1 MAART
6 ECIAGV
12 DFGTSKVALVLVDV
26 GRSSILLAESEPHG
40 GCLALPDPA
49 HREQSVEAALK
60 ALERLFARLGEKFRG
75 GGQCGS
81 ISLRSIGLTGQ
92 MHGVLGVDGDGRAVT
107 NLVTWQDGRGDSPGK
122 DGKSLLR
129 LMEERGGR
137 RKVASGYGIVTLFD
151 WALNRKHPDLAG
163 FCTIA
168 DYAGML
174 LTGGRKPA
182 MDPTMADSTGAF
194 DFEKG
199 VWDWEYIAALG
210 IDRALF
216 PPVSE
221 PGAVIGGARGSRLL
235 NPDGA
240 RAAFPRPAGTRLAG
254 RAPVTG
260 EALVSVSLGDNQAS
274 FIGSVRELY
283 SSLLINV
290 GTGSQVSFA
299 AGSAG
304 EAASLAAVD
313 GYDVVL
319 RPFVEGGV
327 LVAGNAISG
336 GAVYSALRGF
346 FARAGRELFGVE
358 IDALSGSLYERMER
372 VARQAGDAGGL
383 DVYPLFAGKRSAP
396 SARGRIDGIS
406 LTNLTPAN
414 LIAGTLEGEVRILKE
429 MVSERALGKL
439 ETLVGSG
446 NGIRRNAL
454 LRSEASRLFGKEL
467 RIPVHEEEAALGA
480 AIHGAVA
487 AGVYRDYRDARGVIR
502 YE

>member
-1 MAART
+1 MAERT

-12 DFGTSKVALVLVDV
+12 DFGTSKVALVLVDT
-26 GRSSILLAESEPHG
+26 GKSSVLFAGSEPHG
-40 GCLALPDPA
+40 GCLALSDPS

-60 ALERLFARLGEKFRG
+60 ALERLFTRLGETFQG
-75 GGQCGS
+75 GG
-81 ISLRSIGLTGQ
+81 IDLRSMGLTGQ
-92 MHGVLGVDGDGRAVT
+92 MHGILGVDGDGRAVT
-107 NLVTWQDGRGDSPGK
+107 NLVTWQDGRGNSPGK
-122 DGKSLLR
+122 DGKSLLG
-129 LMEERGGR
+129 LMEERGGN
-137 RKVASGYGIVTLFD
+137 RKIASGYGIVTLFD
-151 WALNRKHPDLAG
+151 WALNRKHPALAG

-174 LTGGRKPA
+174 LTGRKRPV
-182 MDPTMADSTGAF
+182 MDPTMADSVGAF

-199 VWDWEYIAALG
+199 AWDAEYIAALG
-210 IDRALF
+210 IDSALF
-216 PPVSE
+216 PPGSAAGTVLGE
-221 PGAVIGGARGSRLL
+221 AARPEGTRPE
-235 NPDGA
+235 N
-240 RAAFPRPAGTRLAG
+240 RAAMAGG
-254 RAPVTG
+254 
-260 EALVSVSLGDNQAS
+260 ALVSVSLGDNQAS
-274 FIGSVRELY
+274 FIGSVRDLY

-299 AGSAG
+299 AKSAR
-304 EAASLAAVD
+304 EAADLADVD

-336 GAVYSALRGF
+336 GAVYGALRGF
-346 FARAGRELFGVE
+346 FARVGRELFGVE
-358 IDALSGSLYERMER
+358 IDALGGSLYERMER
-372 VARQAGDAGGL
+372 VAGEAAGAERL
-383 DVYPLFAGKRSAP
+383 DVHPLFAGKRSAP

-414 LIAGTLEGEVRILKE
+414 LILGTLEGEIRILKE
-429 MVSERALGKL
+429 MVSERALRKL

-454 LRSEASRLFGKEL
+454 LRSAASRVFGKTL
-467 RIPVHEEEAALGA
+467 NVPVHGEEAALGA

-487 AGVYRDYRDARGVIR
+487 AGVYRGYREARGVIR

>member
-1 MAART
+1 MTGRT

-12 DFGTSKVALVLVDV
+12 DFGTSKVALVLVDI
-26 GRSSILLAESEPHG
+26 GKNSIFFSESEPHG
-40 GCLALPDPA
+40 GYLHLPDRS
-49 HREQSVEAALK
+49 HGEQSVEASLK
-60 ALERLFARLGEKFRG
+60 ALERLFTRLGETIQG
-75 GGQCGS
+75 GG
-81 ISLRSIGLTGQ
+81 IDLRSIGLTGQ
-92 MHGVLGVDGDGRAVT
+92 MHGIVGIDRHGKAVT

-129 LMEERGGR
+129 IMEERGGK
-137 RKVASGYGIVTLFD
+137 RKVSSGYGIATLFD
-151 WALNRKHPDLAG
+151 WTLNRKHPGLAG

-174 LTGGRKPA
+174 LAGSTRPT
-182 MDPTMADSTGAF
+182 MDPSMADSTGAF
-194 DFEKG
+194 DIEKG
-199 VWDWEYIAALG
+199 EWDAGYIAALG
-210 IDRALF
+210 IDETLF
-216 PPVSE
+216 PPVSAAGTVLG
-221 PGAVIGGARGSRLL
+221 GAVGAEWLKAAAVGLRGARSE
-235 NPDGA
+235 
-240 RAAFPRPAGTRLAG
+240 G
-254 RAPVTG
+254 RAGITG
-260 EALVSVSLGDNQAS
+260 EALVSVSIGDNQAS

-283 SSLLINV
+283 TSLLINV

-304 EAASLAAVD
+304 EAESLAEID

-336 GAVYSALRGF
+336 GAVYAALRGF
-346 FARAGRELFGVE
+346 FDRVGRELFGAE
-358 IDALSGSLYERMER
+358 IEALRGSLYERMEK
-372 VARQAGDAGGL
+372 VAGKAATGAAERAAGSDRL

-396 SARGRIDGIS
+396 AARGRIDGIS

-414 LIAGTLEGEVRILKE
+414 LILGTLEGEIKILKE
-429 MVSERALGKL
+429 MVSEKALGKL

-454 LRSEASRLFGKEL
+454 LRSAASRVFGKPL
-467 RIPVHEEEAALGA
+467 LVPVHEEEAALGA

-487 AGVYRDYRDARGVIR
+487 GGIYRDYREARGVIR